1 MYQVRIEHQ
10 NAVRFYQAGNQT
22 DAFELFDLLTKT
34 CRFVQV
40 WDGDFLICEYKI

>member
-10 NAVRFYQAGNQT
+10 SASRWFKADSQT
-22 DAFELFDLLTKT
+22 DAFELFDLLCKS

-40 WDGDFLICEYKI
+40 WDGEFLITEYKN